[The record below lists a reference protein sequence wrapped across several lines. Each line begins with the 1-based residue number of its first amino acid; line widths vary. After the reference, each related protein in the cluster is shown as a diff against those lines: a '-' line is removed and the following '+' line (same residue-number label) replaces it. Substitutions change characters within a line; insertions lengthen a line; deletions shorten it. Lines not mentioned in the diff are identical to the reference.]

1 MGCLA
6 IWLIPSPEGLTLEG
20 QASLA
25 VLVFCMVWWILAPVA
40 LPVTSLVGLALL
52 PTLGAMSPSV
62 TLALFGNQAVF
73 FVIGVF
79 IVASVMMQTGLSSR
93 LTLLGLKKFAHNENS
108 LCNATLFISF
118 GLCFFVVSH
127 AVAALMLPLI
137 LRLLQVMNLPYKS
150 RFAKRLLLSMAWG
163 TVCGS
168 NISLLSSARA
178 SLALEL
184 YAGFLSQQEQDGLLI
199 GFVEY
204 SLASIP
210 VAICSLLVAMI
221 VLRFMFPPENVNV
234 AQAVQQLKAEVGKK
248 GAISA
253 AEKATAV
260 CVLLMILTMIWAGPN
275 WLGIVALLFCGLIF
289 GLQLLQWE
297 EAQQYVNWGVALL
310 YGGAIAIGAAV
321 HKTGAASWLVH
332 SLLPQYDVHPWIML
346 FIIGFLTIILTEL
359 ISNSAVIAILL
370 PVSLVLASEIGLH
383 PMAMAVFIPVCAG
396 FAFVLPTSTP
406 AMAMVFGV
414 GYLRV
419 RDSLLGVTISMG
431 TLLLFFLI
439 LAFWWP
445 LIGLSA
451 FQGVP

>member
-1 MGCLA
+1 MPL
-6 IWLIPSPEGLTLEG
+6 PNGLNPEG
-20 QASLA
+20 QAALA
-25 VLVFCMVWWILAPVA
+25 VLAFCMVWWILAPVA

-52 PTLGAMSPSV
+52 PTLGALSPAV
-62 TLALFGNQAVF
+62 TLSLFGNQAVF

-93 LTLLGLKKFAHNENS
+93 LTLLGLNKFARNENS
-108 LCNATLFISF
+108 LCNATLCISF

-127 AVAALMLPLI
+127 AVAALMLPLV

-184 YAGFLSQQEQDGLLI
+184 YTGFLSQQVNEGLLI
-199 GFVEY
+199 GFVKF

-210 VAICSLLVAMI
+210 VAFCSLVVAMV
-221 VLRFMFPPENVNV
+221 VLRFMFPPENVDV
-234 AQAVQQLKAEVGKK
+234 AQAVRQLKAEVGAK
-248 GAISA
+248 GAISM
-253 AEKATAV
+253 AEKLTAI
-260 CVLLMILTMIWAGPN
+260 CVLLMVVTMIWAGPN

-297 EAQQYVNWGVALL
+297 DAQQYVNWGVALL

-332 SLLPQYDVHPWIML
+332 SLLPQGDVHPWLML
-346 FIIGFLTIILTEL
+346 FGIGLLTIILTEL

-370 PVSLVLASEIGLH
+370 PVSLVLAAEIGLQ
-383 PMAMAVFIPVCAG
+383 PMAMAVFIPLCAG

-414 GYLRV
+414 GYLRI
-419 RDSLLGVTISMG
+419 RDSLLGVTISVG

-445 LIGLSA
+445 IIGLPPV
-451 FQGVP
+451 QGAP